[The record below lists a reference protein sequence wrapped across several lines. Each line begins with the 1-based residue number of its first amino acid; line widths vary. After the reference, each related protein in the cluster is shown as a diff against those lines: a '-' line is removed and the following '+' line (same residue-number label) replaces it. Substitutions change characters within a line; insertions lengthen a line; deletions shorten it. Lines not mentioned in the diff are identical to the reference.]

1 MISKILGEFVFE
13 NYYRQIVFTTEDSH
27 YLLKKVKKKKDLVLL
42 ATNLTKKTLTLPE
55 LKNAMNYF

>member
-1 MISKILGEFVFE
+1 MISKILREFVFK
-13 NYYRQIVFTTEDSH
+13 NYNRQIVFTTEDSH

>member
-1 MISKILGEFVFE
+1 MISKILGKFVFK

-42 ATNLTKKTLTLPE
+42 ATNLTKKTLTIPE

>member
-1 MISKILGEFVFE
+1 MISKILGKFVFK

>member
-27 YLLKKVKKKKDLVLL
+27 YLLKKVKKKERFSI
-42 ATNLTKKTLTLPE
+42 T
-55 LKNAMNYF
+55 YY

>member
-1 MISKILGEFVFE
+1 MISKILGKFVFK

-27 YLLKKVKKKKDLVLL
+27 YLLKNVKKKKDLVLL
-42 ATNLTKKTLTLPE
+42 ATNLTKKTLTIPE

>member
-1 MISKILGEFVFE
+1 MFK

>member
-1 MISKILGEFVFE
+1 MISKILGEFVFK

>member
-1 MISKILGEFVFE
+1 MISKILGEFVFK
-13 NYYRQIVFTTEDSH
+13 NYYRQIVFTTKDSH